1 MRCLACGAEM
11 HMVQMTKDDTMLVSG
26 YEHQTWQCS
35 ACNEVER
42 RFVFTREK
50 TPAEKVP
57 VEPTHLETPASSS
70 RAKTAEPVKPATA
83 PIASPAPTA
92 DDEPIAPPS
101 KA

>member
-1 MRCLACGAEM
+1 MQCLACGAEM
-11 HMVQMTKDDTMLVSG
+11 HLVQVTKDDKGLVAG

-57 VEPTHLETPASSS
+57 VQPTHPETPASSS
-70 RAKTAEPVKPATA
+70 RARSDESPKPST
-83 PIASPAPTA
+83 APTA
-92 DDEPIAPPS
+92 NDEPNPPS
-101 KA
+101 PGKG